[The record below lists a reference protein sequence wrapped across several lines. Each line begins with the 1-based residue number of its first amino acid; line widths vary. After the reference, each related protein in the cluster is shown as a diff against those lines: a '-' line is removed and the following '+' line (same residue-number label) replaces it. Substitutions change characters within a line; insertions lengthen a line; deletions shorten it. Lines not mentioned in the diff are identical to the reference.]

1 VFSKRIRLAATAAV
15 LGVAGFSAAAV
26 AGGGREFETDLN
38 GFEEVPSVST
48 FAGGDMSAEIDRAG
62 SVIRYVLSWR
72 NLEALPTQAHIHLGQ
87 EDAAGGISVWL
98 CDSASNPSPRETTPA
113 CPQMQTATVDGE
125 IRAADVVGPANQGI
139 AGGEFNELVR
149 AMRAGVTYANVHSQ
163 KFGPGEIRGQ
173 FERNHGDRDSNDN

>member
-1 VFSKRIRLAATAAV
+1 MFSKRVRLAATAAV
-15 LGVAGFSAAAV
+15 LGVAGFTAAAV
-26 AGGGREFETDLN
+26 AGGGRDFETDLN

-48 FAGGDMSAEIDRAG
+48 IAGGAMSAEIDRAG
-62 SVIRYVLSWR
+62 TEIHYVLSWR

-98 CDSASNPSPRETTPA
+98 CDSATNPSPRETTPG
-113 CPQMQTATVDGE
+113 CPQSQSASVSGV
-125 IRAADVVGPANQGI
+125 IRAADVVGPVNQGI

-173 FERNHGDRDSNDN
+173 FDRDHGDRDSDDN